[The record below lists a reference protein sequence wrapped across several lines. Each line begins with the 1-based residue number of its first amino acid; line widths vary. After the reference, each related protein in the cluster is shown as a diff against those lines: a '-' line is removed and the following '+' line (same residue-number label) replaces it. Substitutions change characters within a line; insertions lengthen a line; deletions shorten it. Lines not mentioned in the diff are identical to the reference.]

1 MNKIKYKSL
10 ALAAEYHKYQQYD
23 TKPYLYHLLNVWY
36 EAEQFCNKN
45 NIKDMEMDIVLSV
58 AALHDII
65 EDTPID
71 INKIKEINKEV
82 YISVELLTKKESLN
96 NYYTEIS
103 KNKIASIVKLCDRIC
118 NVKESIN
125 NRNYHKLK
133 KYINESK
140 EFKIIYS
147 KSNKLLSNK
156 LEMLYL
162 KGKLIS
168 IFHTL
173 L

>member
-10 ALAAEYHKYQQYD
+10 ALAAEYHKYQQYG

-36 EAEQFCNKN
+36 EAEQFCNKK

-82 YISVELLTKKESLN
+82 YIL
-96 NYYTEIS
+96 I
-103 KNKIASIVKLCDRIC
+103 D
-118 NVKESIN
+118 IN
-125 NRNYHKLK
+125 N
-133 KYINESK
+133 
-140 EFKIIYS
+140 
-147 KSNKLLSNK
+147 
-156 LEMLYL
+156 
-162 KGKLIS
+162 
-168 IFHTL
+168 
-173 L
+173 